1 MPGSRKI
8 SLPGRSELTTIQI
21 TGYSI
26 TRADPAS
33 TTWITSGRIRAQVTD
48 EVRRAATVR
57 CRVSVVIEHPV
68 LRGEEVRG
76 GEDPDDHEQE
86 PRHRG
91 RVAHVEIAEAPVV
104 EVERE
109 EHGRVRRP
117 TAPPGD

>member
-26 TRADPAS
+26 TSAEPAS
-33 TTWITSGRIRAQVTD
+33 TTWITSGRIRAQVIPQ
-48 EVRRAATVR
+48 VRRVATVR
-57 CRVSVVIEHPV
+57 DSVSVVIEHLV
-68 LRGEEVRG
+68 LRGEEVRR

-91 RVAHVEIAEAPVV
+91 GVAHVEVPEALVV
-104 EVERE
+104 EVQRE
-109 EHGRVRRP
+109 EHRRVRRSAA
-117 TAPPGD
+117 AP